1 MIPSDV
7 FRLILT
13 WIAFFHFISLVY
25 VMSKTKYNR
34 RCVLDHIYKSLF
46 WPLLMDCFELQREQ
60 NIFRIFWE
68 GNLNLWRKINSTDG
82 AKSEH
87 CYALCSRI
95 RLRLELKMW
104 NFNVQIIIAA
114 WISDF
119 KIHCQIVN
127 NNVELF
133 WNYSLPGLTFD
144 PWPKLYFDLNL
155 RLTTQF

>member
-1 MIPSDV
+1 MDFINTFDPLFIGYFDWPFVLMRSKLLLVLMIPSDV
-7 FRLILT
+7 FRLIST

-46 WPLLMDCFELQREQ
+46 WPLLTDCFELQREQ

-95 RLRLELKMW
+95 RLRFESKIW
-104 NFNVQIIIAA
+104 NLNVQIMIA
-114 WISDF
+114 
-119 KIHCQIVN
+119 N
-127 NNVELF
+127 
-133 WNYSLPGLTFD
+133 
-144 PWPKLYFDLNL
+144 
-155 RLTTQF
+155 

>member
-1 MIPSDV
+1 
-7 FRLILT
+7 
-13 WIAFFHFISLVY
+13 
-25 VMSKTKYNR
+25 MSKTKYNR

-95 RLRLELKMW
+95 RLSLALKMW
-104 NFNVQIIIAA
+104 NLNVQIIIAV
-114 WISDF
+114 WNSDF

-133 WNYSLPGLTFD
+133 WNYSLPGLIFD

-155 RLTTQF
+155 RLATQL